1 MPVVG
6 PSAGHGA
13 GRAVL
18 TTRFRRYKEE
28 AQLYRDEHLR
38 DRQHPH
44 CYVQYMVA
52 VVNNCQT
59 FKESIVS
66 LKRKYL
72 KHEAEEGVSLSQ
84 PSMDG
89 VLDAIAKEGC
99 GSLLEE
105 VFLDLEQHLNELM
118 TKKWLLGSNAVDIIC
133 VTVEDYFNDFAK
145 IKKPYRKVR
154 AWGPMW
160 SQPPG
165 ISCRIWCH

>member
-1 MPVVG
+1 VPVVG

-59 FKESIVS
+59 FK
-66 LKRKYL
+66 
-72 KHEAEEGVSLSQ
+72 
-84 PSMDG
+84 
-89 VLDAIAKEGC
+89 
-99 GSLLEE
+99 
-105 VFLDLEQHLNELM
+105 
-118 TKKWLLGSNAVDIIC
+118 
-133 VTVEDYFNDFAK
+133 
-145 IKKPYRKVR
+145 
-154 AWGPMW
+154 
-160 SQPPG
+160 
-165 ISCRIWCH
+165 